1 MSIDIVRSPS
11 DARTYKY
18 IVLENGLRAVL
29 IHDAEIRNSKAEG
42 DGAEPAGLS
51 SGSDGESD
59 DEPGDDETGSDC
71 DDDGDDGE
79 TGSDDGDEDDDK
91 NDGTKPP
98 PVLETKR
105 AAAAL
110 SVGVGHFC
118 DPKELPGLSHYL
130 EHMLFMGSD
139 KYPDENDYDAYLTQ
153 HNGSSNAF
161 TEEESTT
168 YHFECAPHAFEAA
181 LDRFAQFF
189 ISPLMKPDALDREV
203 LAVDSEFSG
212 ILQSD
217 SCRLAQVRAFEFAFN
232 FSYGLLSVGFVRWR
246 SGHQRVPDL

>member
-11 DARTYKY
+11 DARTYKF

-29 IHDAEIRNSKAEG
+29 IHDAEIRNSKAQD

-59 DEPGDDETGSDC
+59 DEPGDDETGSD
-71 DDDGDDGE
+71 
-79 TGSDDGDEDDDK
+79 DDGDEDDDK

-139 KYPDENDYDAYLTQ
+139 KYPDENDYDAYLTR

-212 ILQSD
+212 VLQSD
-217 SCRLAQVRAFEFAFN
+217 SCRLSQVRALE
-232 FSYGLLSVGFVRWR
+232 
-246 SGHQRVPDL
+246 

>member
-11 DARTYKY
+11 DARTYKF

-29 IHDAEIRNSKAEG
+29 IHDAEIRNSKAED

-59 DEPGDDETGSDC
+59 DEPGDDETGSD
-71 DDDGDDGE
+71 
-79 TGSDDGDEDDDK
+79 DDGDEDDDK

-139 KYPDENDYDAYLTQ
+139 KYPDENDYDAYLTR

-212 ILQSD
+212 VLQSD
-217 SCRLAQVRAFEFAFN
+217 SCRLSQVRALE
-232 FSYGLLSVGFVRWR
+232 
-246 SGHQRVPDL
+246 

>member
-11 DARTYKY
+11 DARTYKF

-29 IHDAEIRNSKAEG
+29 IHDAEIRNSKAED

-59 DEPGDDETGSDC
+59 DEPGESDDEPGDDETGSD
-71 DDDGDDGE
+71 
-79 TGSDDGDEDDDK
+79 DDGDEDDDK

-139 KYPDENDYDAYLTQ
+139 KYPDENDYDAYLTR

-212 ILQSD
+212 VLQSD
-217 SCRLAQVRAFEFAFN
+217 SCRLSQVRALE
-232 FSYGLLSVGFVRWR
+232 
-246 SGHQRVPDL
+246 

>member
-1 MSIDIVRSPS
+1 MSMSIDIVRSPS
-11 DARTYKY
+11 DARTYKF

-29 IHDAEIRNSKAEG
+29 IHDAEIRNSKAED

-59 DEPGDDETGSDC
+59 DEPGESDDEPGDDETGSD
-71 DDDGDDGE
+71 
-79 TGSDDGDEDDDK
+79 DDGDEDDDK

-139 KYPDENDYDAYLTQ
+139 KYPDENDYDAYLTR

-212 ILQSD
+212 VLQSD
-217 SCRLAQVRAFEFAFN
+217 SCRLSQVRALE
-232 FSYGLLSVGFVRWR
+232 
-246 SGHQRVPDL
+246 

>member
-1 MSIDIVRSPS
+1 MSMSIDIVRSPS
-11 DARTYKY
+11 DARTYKF

-29 IHDAEIRNSKAEG
+29 IHDAEIRNSKAED

-59 DEPGDDETGSDC
+59 DEPGDDETGSD
-71 DDDGDDGE
+71 
-79 TGSDDGDEDDDK
+79 DDGDEDDDK

-139 KYPDENDYDAYLTQ
+139 KYPDENDYDAYLTR

-212 ILQSD
+212 VLQSD
-217 SCRLAQVRAFEFAFN
+217 SCRLSQVRALE
-232 FSYGLLSVGFVRWR
+232 
-246 SGHQRVPDL
+246 

>member
-1 MSIDIVRSPS
+1 MSMSIDIVRSPS
-11 DARTYKY
+11 DARTYKF

-29 IHDAEIRNSKAEG
+29 IHDAEIRNSKAED

-59 DEPGDDETGSDC
+59 DEPGESDDEPGDDETGSD
-71 DDDGDDGE
+71 
-79 TGSDDGDEDDDK
+79 DDGDEDDDK

-110 SVGVGHFC
+110 SVAVGHFC

-139 KYPDENDYDAYLTQ
+139 KYPDENDYDAYLTR

-212 ILQSD
+212 VLQSD
-217 SCRLAQVRAFEFAFN
+217 SCRLSQVRALE
-232 FSYGLLSVGFVRWR
+232 
-246 SGHQRVPDL
+246 